1 MEQLL
6 TTIFGESCF
15 FCGRAGRIICYSCQ
29 AKIQLGK
36 AGVCIKCQQETVL
49 GRTHIC
55 CQKEAQNTLPSQLCA
70 VYEYGG
76 LVSQIIKKSKY
87 NPKRFALLR
96 LLSAEG
102 AKMASKLG
110 FDFAGFTV
118 VPIPISKAREKERG
132 FNQAEFIAKAVA
144 KEFGLVVDTS
154 ILTRIRDTNKQF
166 GLHKDER
173 AQNMAGAFGVNRRLL
188 GQGAG
193 LGGGA
198 GHYVD
203 SSGESGQSASGNF
216 IDVGARQPRPS
227 GGGRFLLVDDVCTTG
242 STLITASS
250 ALYQAGA
257 SDVKCFTLSRKI

>member
-6 TTIFGESCF
+6 TTIFGEACF

-29 AKIQLGK
+29 SKIKLCK

-49 GRTHIC
+49 GRTHVC

-76 LVSQIIKKSKY
+76 LVSQVIKKSKY

-96 LLSAEG
+96 LLSAEA

-110 FDFAGFTV
+110 FDFAGFAV
-118 VPIPISKAREKERG
+118 VPIPISKVREKERG

-144 KEFGLVVDTS
+144 KEFGLVTDTS

-173 AQNMAGAFGVNRRLL
+173 AQNMTGAFGVSKKLFGHDL
-188 GQGAG
+188 GQELSCNGEFG
-193 LGGGA
+193 QSLA
-198 GHYVD
+198 GHSMRAESRQ
-203 SSGESGQSASGNF
+203 SSLS
-216 IDVGARQPRPS
+216 D
-227 GGGRFLLVDDVCTTG
+227 GGRFLLVDDVCTTG

-257 SDVKCFTLSRKI
+257 QDVRCFTLSRKV